1 MVASSRHCPRS
12 RSSITSC
19 VPPTTTAT
27 SGCSI
32 ASWEFRR
39 QSPEVTAAER
49 QLYTVEDD
57 SGERATWWGWSMT
70 GTMFAMAR
78 LRLMT
83 RISSYVTEDVVERL
97 LIGGRPRLLESA
109 LPRVISR
116 KTPSRVRLE
125 GER

>member
-1 MVASSRHCPRS
+1 LSKEPKLHHFLR
-12 RSSITSC
+12 TSDDHGDLW
-19 VPPTTTAT
+19 VLDRKL
-27 SGCSI
+27 GI
-32 ASWEFRR
+32 VRR